1 MSFRGPKIIKVGG
14 GLGQTNPSDRNV
26 AALIV
31 PYGYSTSGSPTGSV
45 HELRSLE
52 DLEALGF
59 SAATDAN
66 ALAGSDNPSLTWY
79 HVSEFFRINPDGRL
93 WLVNA
98 DEVPINEVFDADGPA
113 DQAMSASSNS
123 IRCIG
128 VIPGLLAGPVVDGFA
143 AGVAALR
150 TAAQNWVEARAE
162 AHVYVDCVVIPGLKA
177 PLEALFD
184 LKTADAPNVHIT
196 IAQDID
202 YVGAID
208 NSGDL
213 WSSTAAVGTVLGS
226 IGVRMLSESIGSV
239 TLEKYP
245 DNKRGAANYS
255 LVDTRL
261 GRWLR
266 PGYGA
271 AGTPVAFDDMPQ
283 SKRDELTEKGYG
295 YAGRYEGYPGV
306 YLNGDSTCTLATD
319 DFNTI
324 HINRIWNEAARM
336 VRRALI
342 PRMNSRVRIDPDSG
356 QIAPA
361 TIADWDAAAKR
372 QLDTLLAEGEIAD
385 YTFVL
390 DPAQDVIAQG
400 KVITKLRIVPQ
411 GIAKEIEGEIGFT
424 NPAQQA

>member
-31 PYGYSTSGSPTGSV
+31 ANGYSTSGSTLGSI
-45 HELRSLE
+45 HELRSLD

-59 SAATDAN
+59 SASTDAN
-66 ALAGSDNPSLTWY
+66 ALSGSDCSALTWY
-79 HVSEFFRINPDGRL
+79 HVSEFFRLNPDGRL
-93 WLVNA
+93 WLVNGNAVAPGDIFNA
-98 DEVPINEVFDADGPA
+98 DNVA
-113 DQAMSASSNS
+113 DQVMAAAGND
-123 IRCIG
+123 IRYMGIVFG
-128 VIPGLLAGPVVDGFA
+128 ADLGNLTLGSGFA
-143 AGVAALR
+143 NFVSATR
-150 TAAQNWVEARAE
+150 TAAQVWVEARAD
-162 AHVYVDCVVIPGLKA
+162 AHVYVDCVVLEGVAMQTPLVDLKA
-177 PLEALFD
+177 S
-184 LKTADAPNVHIT
+184 DAANVHIT
-196 IAQDID
+196 VACDHG
-202 YVGAID
+202 YVGAVD
-208 NSGDL
+208 SDL
-213 WSSTAAVGTVLGS
+213 LATAAVGAVLGC

-245 DNKRGAANYS
+245 DSKRGAANYS

-261 GRWLR
+261 GRWLV
-266 PGYGA
+266 PGLSSGSDA
-271 AGTPVAFDDMPQ
+271 DTFDNLPQ

-306 YLNGDSTCTLATD
+306 YLNGDPTCALATD